1 MELTGTVPPPIAGTE
16 AGGLG
21 ISISSF
27 KNWVFKITERTYSS
41 SSHDL
46 TGPTDLSTCPPLFYT
61 DYDLAIDIPQI
72 RRALLFVHF
81 IMICFTM

>member
-1 MELTGTVPPPIAGTE
+1 MELTGTVPPPTAGTE
-16 AGGLG
+16 AGESG

-27 KNWVFKITERTYSS
+27 QNWVFKITERTYSS

-61 DYDLAIDIPQI
+61 DYDLAIHIPQI
-72 RRALLFVHF
+72 RIALLFVHF
-81 IMICFTM
+81 IMIYLNM